1 MLRQKTELRH
11 RESSRQPSRPTNLT
25 TSQNHGSLDVGEFV
39 DKVHNLIELLYPL
52 RVAGNAVLY
61 VFR

>member
-1 MLRQKTELRH
+1 MTS
-11 RESSRQPSRPTNLT
+11 RESGRQSSSRHANSSTA
-25 TSQNHGSLDVGEFV
+25 QNHGSASLDVGEFV
-39 DKVHNLIELLYPL
+39 DRVHNLIELLYPL

>member
-1 MLRQKTELRH
+1 MTS
-11 RESSRQPSRPTNLT
+11 RESSRQPSRPANLT
-25 TSQNHGSLDVGEFV
+25 ASQNHGSPSLDVGEFV